1 MRATL
6 ILQTADVYRAAYRQC
21 VRRLRDR
28 FSDVREGW
36 SGVMKVLF
44 ENEVAVFRQ
53 EGATE
58 EDGPWAQLSPGYQ
71 AWKESRFP
79 GRPILRLTRKLMAQL
94 TGARGDHYERRMRR
108 KLVFGSNYPV
118 PGTRSDLGG
127 ILAEGRDEE
136 DSYVEAKQRTMV
148 MGRFTRVD
156 ILRRKRVTYMP
167 ERPPI
172 RITEGT
178 ITNIVDAILDYAI
191 GTD

>member
-6 ILQTADVYRAAYRQC
+6 ILQTADVYRAGYRQC
-21 VRRLRDR
+21 VRGLRDR
-28 FSDVREGW
+28 LSDVREGW

-53 EGATE
+53 EGRTA

-94 TGARGDHYERRMRR
+94 TGATGDHHEVRGRTH
-108 KLVFGSNYPV
+108 LEFGSDYLA
-118 PGTRSDLGG
+118 PGTNLDLGG
-127 ILAEGRDEE
+127 ILAEGREGE
-136 DSYVEAKQRTMV
+136 MAGEAELTGEISGGW
-148 MGRFTRVD
+148 GRNTA
-156 ILRRKRVTYMP
+156 MP
-167 ERPPI
+167 ARPPI

-178 ITNIVDAILDYAI
+178 ITDIVDAILDYAI